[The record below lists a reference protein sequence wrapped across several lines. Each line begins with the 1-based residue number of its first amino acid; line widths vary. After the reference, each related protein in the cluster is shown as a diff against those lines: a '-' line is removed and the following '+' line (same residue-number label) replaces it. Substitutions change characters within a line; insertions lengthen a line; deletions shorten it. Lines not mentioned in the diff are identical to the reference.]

1 MTFLPCLVQENEHTN
16 AGIGSNLT
24 LNGTVEADASIMLGD
39 RTFAAIGATPGTQS
53 TADTQL
59 ADLFLISLSYV
70 EVALW
75 PL

>member
-1 MTFLPCLVQENEHTN
+1 
-16 AGIGSNLT
+16 
-24 LNGTVEADASIMLGD
+24 MLGD